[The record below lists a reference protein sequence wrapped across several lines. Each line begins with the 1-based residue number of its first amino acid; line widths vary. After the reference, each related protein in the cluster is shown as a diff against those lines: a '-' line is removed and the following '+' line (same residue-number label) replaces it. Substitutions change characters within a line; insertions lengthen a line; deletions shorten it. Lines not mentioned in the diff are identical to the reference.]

1 MQSTQRNS
9 QNKSKIELNASNPS
23 HPKHSTTMATTKQ
36 PTKPPPLKIT
46 ETRNPYD
53 AIKQKATAESI
64 SETKRMLSN
73 GI

>member
-1 MQSTQRNS
+1 MQSTQLNS
-9 QNKSKIELNASNPS
+9 QNMSRTELNASNPS
-23 HPKHSTTMATTKQ
+23 HPKHSIAMTTTKQ
-36 PTKPPPLKIT
+36 PTKPPPPKVA